1 MLGKDPEK
9 KNRLAN
15 VMLTLAECVRFA
27 AVLIGPFM
35 PSTPA
40 RIFEQLGVSD
50 GNLKSW
56 ESLKTFGLLPAG
68 TKVKKGEALFPRI
81 DVNKELEALSGGKDK
96 EQKKADKAAEKQE
109 KKEQKA
115 EKKHE
120 EPEFPA
126 EIAIDDFF
134 RCKIQVARVLACEK
148 VEKSSKL
155 LKFRL
160 GLGKDGERTV
170 VSGIQKW
177 YEPEPLVGTQV
188 AVITN
193 LKPAKLAGI
202 ESQGMILSALDDSGN
217 LRLVTVGEGV
227 EDGAIIG

>member
-1 MLGKDPEK
+1 
-9 KNRLAN
+9 
-15 VMLTLAECVRFA
+15 
-27 AVLIGPFM
+27 M
-35 PSTPA
+35 PSTPE
-40 RIFEQLGVSD
+40 RIFTQLGVAD
-50 GNLKSW
+50 ENLKSW
-56 ESLKTFGLLPAG
+56 DSLKTFGLLPAG
-68 TKVKKGEALFPRI
+68 TRVSKGDALFPRI
-81 DVNKELEALSGGKDK
+81 DVNKELEALAGGKEEKK
-96 EQKKADKAAEKQE
+96 EAKAAEKQE

-115 EKKHE
+115 AEKAGKKHE

-126 EIAIDDFF
+126 EIAIDEFF

-202 ESQGMILSALDDSGN
+202 ESQGMILSAMDDSGN
-217 LRLVTVGEGV
+217 LRLVSVGEGV

>member
-1 MLGKDPEK
+1 MRDWLYVEDHCKGID
-9 KNRLAN
+9 L
-15 VMLTLAECVRFA
+15 
-27 AVLIGPFM
+27 VLRQGTVGEVYNIGGFNEE
-35 PSTPA
+35 SNINIVKQVIAIIA
-40 RIFEQLGVSD
+40 RIM
-50 GNLKSW
+50 
-56 ESLKTFGLLPAG
+56 
-68 TKVKKGEALFPRI
+68 
-81 DVNKELEALSGGKDK
+81 
-96 EQKKADKAAEKQE
+96 
-109 KKEQKA
+109 
-115 EKKHE
+115 HE
-120 EPEFPA
+120 EPEYPA

-134 RCKIQVARVLACEK
+134 KCKIQVARVLACEK

-170 VSGIQKW
+170 VSGIRKW

-202 ESQGMILSALDDSGN
+202 ESQGMILSAMDDNGN
-217 LRLVTVGEGV
+217 LRLVSVGEGV